1 MKTLKFLALGLCFF
15 IMSQSL
21 MAQVRVSPKVGVN
34 LSGLDTKLT
43 DFDAE
48 ARAGWHA
55 GLDLRLGEGFIFLN
69 PGIQYQSYTARL
81 VQSIDE
87 NTQVNFSEET
97 TIQSLKAPLNLGIRI
112 TGDNGLLG
120 LHVKGGIVPTYV
132 MGVKEVDGFNFSE
145 DRLNRLTW
153 GANMGVGIDLLFLTA
168 DLTYEKGLTN
178 FFEDAEGKNNVLSLS
193 VGLKF

>member
-1 MKTLKFLALGLCFF
+1 MKTLKFFALGLCLFV
-15 IMSQSL
+15 MTQSL
-21 MAQVRVSPKVGVN
+21 TAQVRVSPKVGIN
-34 LSGLDTKLT
+34 LSGLETKLT

-55 GLDLRLGEGFIFLN
+55 GLDFRMGQGFLFLN

-81 VQSIDE
+81 IQNIDE
-87 NTQVNFSEET
+87 NTEVKFSDET
-97 TIQSLKAPLNLGIRI
+97 TIQSLKVPLNLGIRV

-120 LHVKGGIVPTYV
+120 LHLKGGIVPTYV
-132 MGVKEVDGFNFSE
+132 LGVNEVDGFNFSE

-153 GANMGVGIDLLFLTA
+153 GANMGVGIDLLFFTA
-168 DLTYEKGLTN
+168 DLTYEKGLTD
-178 FFEDAEGKNNVLSLS
+178 FFQDAEGKNNVLSLS